1 MCLAMVNPYCAL
13 CQVDFCSFAVFMSES
28 SGLLSL
34 FIAMRRLW
42 LFSFIYFLLL
52 TKMKVN
58 IRPGGQAGAQRA
70 LERSLAF
77 DFWDALKS
85 HVQAAAFTATSCAL
99 LSALAGALSF
109 FSQRFCLPRFFLHNT
124 RTRTQTHTQNKR
136 NWNHLFKIRFLV
148 TSFINF
154 RFLFIYSKPKTFA
167 RLVFALSSRLVS
179 LFRLFGQH
187 INNHLPVAGVTRQTP
202 LPVVAVVI
210 VVGVICK

>member
-70 LERSLAF
+70 LERSLGIRF
-77 DFWDALKS
+77 LRRSEEPRPSSRFYCNFL
-85 HVQAAAFTATSCAL
+85 C
-99 LSALAGALSF
+99 SALCSGWALSF

-124 RTRTQTHTQNKR
+124 RTHTHTQNKR